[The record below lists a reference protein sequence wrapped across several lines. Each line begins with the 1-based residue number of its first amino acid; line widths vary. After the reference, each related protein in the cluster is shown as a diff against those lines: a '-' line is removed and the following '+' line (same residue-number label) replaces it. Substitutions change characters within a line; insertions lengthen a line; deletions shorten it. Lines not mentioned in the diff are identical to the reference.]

1 MQFSTVPAG
10 CFNPP
15 LVSDQTAFGLQRAPG
30 APSNVSNRSIAMLS
44 FIVRLRSRSHII
56 ISRQTAD
63 ASKPR
68 LHAAS
73 RRNQAR
79 QRVAILMAGFA
90 ACFAIVGGR
99 LVWYG
104 AMEPLTTAS
113 IGNPAVVASR
123 PDIIDR
129 NGALL
134 ATDLNMVSLY
144 ADPRKI
150 VDANEVVEKLS
161 AVIPNLD
168 WRDTHKKLRSK
179 TAFQWLR
186 RQLTPRQ
193 QADILALGIPG
204 IGFRPEKRRFYPGA
218 ETASHIVGHVNVD
231 NQGLAGME
239 RYLDQQGLSDLR
251 QLGMTSGAPLE
262 PVRLSIDMRVQTI
275 VRDVA
280 ARSMEA
286 YQAEAAGAAIID
298 VETGEVLAMAS
309 VPDYNPNEPSRTL
322 ADGTV
327 DKEYEKGWFNRMSN
341 ATFEMGSTFKS
352 FTLAMGLDAGKINLN
367 TVVDASRPIRMGGF
381 TIKDFKGKNRP
392 LSIPEVFQYSSNIG
406 TAAVADRVGIEG
418 HQEFLTRLG
427 LLSKMETE
435 MPGVATP
442 TQPRTWKK
450 INSVTISFGHGVA
463 TTPLQTA
470 VAAASLINGGKL
482 LPPTFLPR
490 TQEAAIDLAKSV
502 LKETTSADMRYLFT
516 WNGLK
521 GSGRGAQVEGFNV
534 GGKTGTADKVINGRY
549 ASDINFN
556 AFVAAFPMDKP
567 RYIVLSIIDA
577 PKTGEHGGRT
587 AASTAAPM
595 VKQIISRA
603 APLLGVQPRFGPVG
617 DSYLLADY

>member
-1 MQFSTVPAG
+1 
-10 CFNPP
+10 
-15 LVSDQTAFGLQRAPG
+15 
-30 APSNVSNRSIAMLS
+30 MLS
-44 FIVRLRSRSHII
+44 FVVRLRSRSHFSLK
-56 ISRQTAD
+56 SRAG
-63 ASKPR
+63 ASGAP
-68 LHAAS
+68 LVGAGA
-73 RRNQAR
+73 RRRSQAG
-79 QRVAILMAGFA
+79 QRVGILIAGFSV
-90 ACFAIVGGR
+90 CFSVVGGR

-104 AMEPLTTAS
+104 FAEPLTTAS
-113 IGNPAVVASR
+113 IGNPAMVASR
-123 PDIIDR
+123 PDILDR
-129 NGALL
+129 NGELL
-134 ATDLNMVSLY
+134 ATDLNMTSLY
-144 ADPRKI
+144 ADPRRI
-150 VDANEVVEKLS
+150 VDPDEVVEKLS
-161 AVIPNLD
+161 SVIPNLD
-168 WRDTHKKLRSK
+168 WRETHQKLRSK
-179 TAFQWLR
+179 TAFQWLK

-218 ETASHIVGHVNVD
+218 ETASHIVGHVNID

-239 RYLDQQGLSDLR
+239 RYLDQQGLADLR

-262 PVRLSIDMRVQTI
+262 PVRLSIDIRAQTI

-280 ARSMEA
+280 AKAMES

-309 VPDYNPNEPSRTL
+309 VPDYNPNEPSRML
-322 ADGTV
+322 ADGRI

-352 FTLAMGLDAGKINLN
+352 FTLAMGLDAGKIDLN

-490 TQEAAIDLAKSV
+490 APEAAAELAKTVVKSS
-502 LKETTSADMRYLFT
+502 TSTDMRYLFS
-516 WNGLK
+516 WNGTK
-521 GSGRGAQVEGFNV
+521 GSGRAAQVEGFRV

-549 ASDINFN
+549 ASDVNFN
-556 AFVAAFPMDKP
+556 AFVAAYPMDKP
-567 RYIVLSIIDA
+567 KYVVLSIIDA

-595 VKQIISRA
+595 VKQIIART
-603 APLLGVQPRFGPVG
+603 APLLGVQPSFGSSAQP
-617 DSYLLADY
+617 YLVADY

>member
-1 MQFSTVPAG
+1 
-10 CFNPP
+10 
-15 LVSDQTAFGLQRAPG
+15 
-30 APSNVSNRSIAMLS
+30 MLS
-44 FIVRLRSRSHII
+44 FVVRLKSRSHVKIW
-56 ISRQTAD
+56 SRTGG
-63 ASKPR
+63 STNPLVR
-68 LHAAS
+68 AAS
-73 RRNQAR
+73 SRSKAR
-79 QRVAILMAGFA
+79 QRVGLLMVVFI
-90 ACFAIVGGR
+90 ACFAVIGGR

-104 AMEPLTTAS
+104 YREPLTTAS
-113 IGNPAVVASR
+113 FANPVLMPSR
-123 PDIIDR
+123 PDIVDR
-129 NGALL
+129 NGQLI
-134 ATDLNMVSLY
+134 ATDVNVVSLY
-144 ADPRKI
+144 ADPRSI
-150 VDANEVVEKLS
+150 VDANEVVEKLA

-168 WRDTHKKLRSK
+168 WRDTYQKLRSK
-179 TAFQWLR
+179 TAFQWLK

-204 IGFRPEKRRFYPGA
+204 VGFRPEKRRFYPGA

-251 QLGMTSGAPLE
+251 QLGMTSGMPLE
-262 PVRLSIDMRVQTI
+262 PVRLSIDMRVQRI

-280 ARSMEA
+280 AKSMEA
-286 YQAEAAGAAIID
+286 YRAEAAGAAIID

-322 ADGTV
+322 PDGTV

-352 FTLAMGLDAGKINLN
+352 FTLAMGLDAGKIDLD

-381 TIKDFKGKNRP
+381 TIKDFKGRNRP

-427 LLSKMETE
+427 LLTKMETE

-470 VAAASLINGGKL
+470 AAAASLINGGKL
-482 LPPTFLPR
+482 LTPTFLKR
-490 TQEAAIDLAKSV
+490 TSEVANGLARVV
-502 LKETTSADMRYLFT
+502 LKEKTSADMRYLFD
-516 WNGLK
+516 WNGIK
-521 GSGRGAQVEGFNV
+521 GSGRGAQVDGFRV

-549 ASDINFN
+549 ASDVNFN

-567 RYIVLSIIDA
+567 KYIVISIIDA
-577 PKTGEHGGRT
+577 PKTGENGGRT

-595 VKQIISRA
+595 IKQIISC
-603 APLLGVQPRFGPVG
+603 GFQINGTSIPVNPG
-617 DSYLLADY
+617 QSFH